1 MGLLVWVLL
10 AQVALQR
17 VPQLEAQATV
27 VACVRLVRV
36 EHAVVI
42 PKLVLL
48 HKGAAAN
55 AASKDLPTGVLQH
68 VAAQRFPRGEHLLA
82 DSAAVLSFAQVSV
95 FVLLQ
100 VTLLEE
106 LLCASQSQP
115 VVTR

>member
-1 MGLLVWVLL
+1 MPVQFKGGFTLHCNSCEYTFL
-10 AQVALQR
+10 ACENR
-17 VPQLEAQATV
+17 NGQLGYV
-27 VACVRLVRV
+27 VHCT
-36 EHAVVI
+36 H
-42 PKLVLL
+42 L